1 MTKIGCT
8 IFCEFLILTTY
19 DLAKACTGLSLIGI
33 VFLLVLSYLF
43 SIEAETLMHDLVGSG
58 LTGKQ
63 VAKTCLGAVVIYA
76 VCLMNI
82 FFRNSENCFKYSM
95 NLSVAEGSSVLIYGL
110 A

>member
-1 MTKIGCT
+1 MKPLVSPG
-8 IFCEFLILTTY
+8 
-19 DLAKACTGLSLIGI
+19 LAKACTGLSLIGI

-76 VCLMNI
+76 V
-82 FFRNSENCFKYSM
+82 FFLFC
-95 NLSVAEGSSVLIYGL
+95 GSQVIVSRYQKPVRI
-110 A
+110 